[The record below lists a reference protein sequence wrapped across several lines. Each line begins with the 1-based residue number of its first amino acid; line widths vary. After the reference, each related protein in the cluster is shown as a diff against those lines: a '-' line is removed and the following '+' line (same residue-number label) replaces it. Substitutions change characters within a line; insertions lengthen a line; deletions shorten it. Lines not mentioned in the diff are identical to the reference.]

1 MAAKYPSYAE
11 YDIDSALKLIK
22 NPFKIGKKNKD
33 YYKGKLFY
41 L

>member
-22 NPFKIGKKNKD
+22 NPFKIGKKKQRLLQ
-33 YYKGKLFY
+33 G
-41 L
+41 